1 MTQQATVKRLLTHNM
16 AEVEVTR
23 RSACGHDCK
32 KCGGCGGMETQLI
45 TVTARNTAGA
55 QPGDQVSIEG
65 ETRQVLGLAALVYA
79 LPIVLFFIGYAL
91 GASMRLGEGTAA
103 LIGGVLFDLIGGKPF
118 YCMIACVFAV
128 SIVVF
133 AVSFTFKNKNDT
145 AAAAET

>member
-103 LIGGVLFDLIGGKPF
+103 LIGGVLFVAGILLAIAYSRHMKHQNKVTFTITGLI
-118 YCMIACVFAV
+118 
-128 SIVVF
+128 
-133 AVSFTFKNKNDT
+133 
-145 AAAAET
+145 